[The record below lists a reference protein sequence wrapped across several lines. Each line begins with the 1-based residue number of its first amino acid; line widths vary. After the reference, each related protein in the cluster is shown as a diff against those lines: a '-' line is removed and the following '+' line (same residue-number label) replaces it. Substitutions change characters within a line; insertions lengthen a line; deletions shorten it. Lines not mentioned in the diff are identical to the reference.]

1 MKAVTLFKVVLIAG
15 LVFQVFSIAAGLVLV
30 NTLPPLLQNYLAEV
44 ANNEVS
50 TGYAVFLLSYLLVTF
65 VLVPVNY
72 YGLWKFRSW
81 ARVLNVVLTLMTVFS
96 LAFTGP
102 FVMTGLAYMFF
113 SIASILEGV
122 LIVMMF
128 SGEIG
133 EKFSKLNS

>member
-30 NTLPPLLQNYLAEV
+30 NTLPPLLQNYLADV
-44 ANNEVS
+44 ANKDVS
-50 TGYAVFLLSYLLVTF
+50 TGYAVFLFSYF
-65 VLVPVNY
+65 VVNSVLMLVNY

-81 ARVLNVVLTLMTVFS
+81 ARVLNVVLTLVTVFS

-102 FVMTGLAYMFF
+102 IVMAGLAYMFF
-113 SIASILEGV
+113 SIALILEGV